1 MGFICFSDEFDA
13 VCDIAPLVGT
23 ADLQLDA
30 AFFIKHFIVD
40 GLEDLVREFR
50 EGNARFQTGG
60 DYVFRQHGIEVE
72 KLAVVPEEVEQT
84 DFGEPV
90 IIIHHGKRAVFT
102 EEFLHLL
109 RERIRIMLYLFRGLE
124 DTLRG
129 ASAGIADSA
138 RAPAD
143 KDDGMVAGKLEPFQ
157 NHERDQVAD
166 MHAVSCRIDTAVQGD
181 GFFVHQFV

>member
-1 MGFICFSDEFDA
+1 MDFISFSDEFNA
-13 VCDIAPLVGT
+13 VCDIAPLVGA

-60 DYVFRQHGIEVE
+60 DYVFRQHGIDVE

-84 DFGEPV
+84 DFGKPV
-90 IIIHHGKRAVFT
+90 IVVHHGEGSVFT
-102 EEFLHLL
+102 EEFFHLHCK
-109 RERIRIMLYLFRGLE
+109 RIRIMLYLFRGLE

-129 ASAGIADSA
+129 ARWG
-138 RAPAD
+138 R
-143 KDDGMVAGKLEPFQ
+143 
-157 NHERDQVAD
+157 R
-166 MHAVSCRIDTAVQGD
+166 
-181 GFFVHQFV
+181 